1 VADSCGFGW
10 TRNLPSMI
18 LRAVSYALFRAA
30 ENKREDK
37 PSHAM
42 KYLLPTGLPSSVV
55 WDFAVDMAKNL
66 LEREG
71 C

>member
-1 VADSCGFGW
+1 
-10 TRNLPSMI
+10 MI

-42 KYLLPTGLPSSVV
+42 KYLLPTGLLSSVV
-55 WDFAVDMAKNL
+55 WAFAVDMAKNL